1 MAKKALIV
9 WGGWDGHTPRQ
20 CAELFAPWLQSK
32 GFEVEV
38 STTLDSYLDKAKI
51 EALSLVVPIWT
62 MGQISG
68 EQEKGLL
75 DAIAAGVGVAG
86 FHGGMCDSFRNNT
99 NYQWMTGGQWVAH
112 PGGCIPEYT
121 VNITDRTHAITKG
134 IKDFKLVN
142 TEQYYL
148 HTDPSNHVLA
158 TTRSRTAMWSCPR
171 CGHGC
176 GARAAS
182 STPPTATPTRTSPSP
197 RPSPSSSA
205 ACSGP
210 AADPGR
216 QGLAP
221 RGTCGDA
228 TPPLRQRGNP
238 AARQGSCAAPPP
250 RHPVAA
256 VRQTVTAR
264 HATVR
269 SASSARKRRRTCSH
283 PSGVA

>member
-158 TTRSRTAMWSCPR
+158 TTTFKDGNVVMPAVWTRMWGKGRVFYASY
-171 CGHGC
+171 GHTDKDF
-176 GARAAS
+176 AVPEAL
-182 STPPTATPTRTSPSP
+182 TIV
-197 RPSPSSSA
+197 
-205 ACSGP
+205 
-210 AADPGR
+210 
-216 QGLAP
+216 
-221 RGTCGDA
+221 
-228 TPPLRQRGNP
+228 QRGMLW
-238 AARQGSCAAPPP
+238 
-250 RHPVAA
+250 
-256 VRQTVTAR
+256 
-264 HATVR
+264 
-269 SASSARKRRRTCSH
+269 ASR
-283 PSGVA
+283 